1 MKVLIVGRQAVVM
14 EKILPL
20 LRNAGFEA
28 IGVLTDDE
36 ALENLRSGSFDVVA
50 VGGGVETES
59 REKIRTEAQET
70 ATEMLEIFGPDT
82 LLPSL
87 FKLSESRKAV

>member
-20 LRNAGFEA
+20 LKNAGFEA

-36 ALENLRSGSFDVVA
+36 AVQNLRSGSFDVIA
-50 VGGGVETES
+50 VGGGVEPES
-59 REKIRTEAQET
+59 REKIRTEARET
-70 ATEMLEIFGPDT
+70 TTEILEIFGPDT
-82 LLPSL
+82 LLPRL
-87 FKLSESRKAV
+87 FQLRESKKAV